1 MKRFLIAT
9 ALTASLST
17 AAFAATSAEQA
28 QIEAFLPSV
37 DATALTEE
45 QMTLSLEVLNSDLPR
60 AQKLDRMNL
69 ILSAGMEMAVEA
81 VPTEAQQTEIAR
93 YMPDV
98 DYSVL
103 TQAQIDAAMLVIGSG
118 ESPSDIEGK
127 VKTILQSDATPVGT
141 NNTASAAEMAI
152 LQRYIPDMAVDQM
165 SEAELNA
172 AMAIVY
178 SGGSESEIQG
188 KLQALTNS

>member
-188 KLQALTNS
+188 KLQALTKS